1 MINNC
6 KLHSRA
12 GPLKM
17 SQRFS
22 NLHCNIILVVQ
33 NHSRSTEDKVRKFK
47 DFPKLSY
54 KFHNQQGIKLCID
67 FLRKL
72 SGNIVY
78 LLRRR
83 RQDFAFR
90 EGMNLPEN
98 SVKTEIFGHI
108 TKIVCGVH

>member
-1 MINNC
+1 MQ
-6 KLHSRA
+6 
-12 GPLKM
+12 GPLKCLKDFLTFIAI
-17 SQRFS
+17 SF
-22 NLHCNIILVVQ
+22 LVVQ

>member
-22 NLHCNIILVVQ
+22 NLQCNIILVVQ

-54 KFHNQQGIKLCID
+54 KFHNQQGMKLCID

-83 RQDFAFR
+83 RQDFALR
-90 EGMNLPEN
+90 EDRNHSEN
-98 SVKTEIFGHI
+98 SVTTEICGHM
-108 TKIVCGVH
+108 